1 MDLEIFKGDRRI
13 GDPFAVPV
21 KNEHNAY
28 ILPVLKS
35 GCQWAKPIHDL
46 ARLGMIELEHN
57 LGSWS
62 NLAQLVKLTTLYI
75 QANPRLR
82 PTLYVHINMR
92 KTSQEQT

>member
-35 GCQWAKPIHDL
+35 GCQ
-46 ARLGMIELEHN
+46 
-57 LGSWS
+57 
-62 NLAQLVKLTTLYI
+62 
-75 QANPRLR
+75 
-82 PTLYVHINMR
+82 
-92 KTSQEQT
+92 